1 MAESLLVQWRE
12 LTGKELTPKPT
23 LQGITKFL
31 GTVEKGAAVIVHRL
45 LCAPVLP

>member
-1 MAESLLVQWRE
+1 MVQWRE
-12 LTGKELTPKPT
+12 LTGKELAPKPT

-31 GTVEKGAAVIVHRL
+31 ATVEKGAAVIVHRL